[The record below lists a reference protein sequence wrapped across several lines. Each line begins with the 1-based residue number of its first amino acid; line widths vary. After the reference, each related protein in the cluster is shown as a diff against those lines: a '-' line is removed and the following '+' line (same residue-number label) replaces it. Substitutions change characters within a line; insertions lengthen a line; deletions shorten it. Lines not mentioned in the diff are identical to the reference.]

1 MKKPPKK
8 LRYVFFVCQHVESYS
23 DPPESTEILFVGTKN
38 GFANHQK
45 TEEFRHKKLRLDLAR
60 QRDRYSLLY
69 RVYASPMRSGGR
81 VDDSKRETVSLS

>member
-8 LRYVFFVCQHVESYS
+8 LRYVFFVCQYVESYS
-23 DPPESTEILFVGTKN
+23 DPPVSIEILFVGTKA
-38 GFANHQK
+38 GFTNHQK
-45 TEEFRHKKLRLDLAR
+45 TEEFRQKKLRLD
-60 QRDRYSLLY
+60 RDYKKERYSLLY